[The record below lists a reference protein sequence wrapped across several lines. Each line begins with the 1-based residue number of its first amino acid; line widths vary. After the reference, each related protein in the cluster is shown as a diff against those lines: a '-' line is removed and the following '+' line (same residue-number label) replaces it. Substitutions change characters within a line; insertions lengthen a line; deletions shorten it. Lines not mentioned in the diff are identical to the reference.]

1 MLKNFDLKQKKVI
14 DIDTAELVGY
24 IRDMDIDVETGRI
37 NSVTVPSG
45 GVLKAFGIG
54 RSITVPWDSVMAVG
68 KEYIL
73 VKSSQEIK

>member
-1 MLKNFDLKQKKVI
+1 MLRNFDLRQKKVI

-45 GVLKAFGIG
+45 SVLKVFGIG
-54 RSITVPWDSVMAVG
+54 RSITVPWDRVMAVG
-68 KEYIL
+68 REYIL
-73 VKSSQEIK
+73 VKSAHEIK